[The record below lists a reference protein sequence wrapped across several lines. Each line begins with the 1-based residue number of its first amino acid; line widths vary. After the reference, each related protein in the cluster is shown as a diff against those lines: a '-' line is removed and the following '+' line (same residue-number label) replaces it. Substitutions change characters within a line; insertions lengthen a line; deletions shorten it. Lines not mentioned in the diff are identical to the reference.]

1 VIEVA
6 HKKFKKFK
14 TLVLKLKPN
23 INPSDLTSLT
33 PDQLD
38 QFVDE
43 TITDLQNTLLSNA
56 NHLRE
61 RIKQVRPDSNDPEY
75 DEKMI
80 VYQELL
86 EQIISIMQKLQNV
99 IGRTLDELHILVEQ
113 LWIDISQNNGI
124 NIDRLLSEHAI
135 RTNAYMYQMWI
146 KDINALEATLNA
158 LN

>member
-1 VIEVA
+1 MIEVA

>member
-1 VIEVA
+1 MIEVA
-6 HKKFKKFK
+6 HKKFKKFR

-23 INPSDLTSLT
+23 TNPSDLTSLT
-33 PDQLD
+33 QDQLD

-61 RIKQVRPDSNDPEY
+61 RIKQVRPDSNDTEY

-86 EQIISIMQKLQNV
+86 EQIISIMQKLQNI

-135 RTNAYMYQMWI
+135 RTNAYMYEMWI

>member
-14 TLVLKLKPN
+14 TLVLKLKPK

-61 RIKQVRPDSNDPEY
+61 RIKQVRPDSNDTEY

-86 EQIISIMQKLQNV
+86 EQIISIMQKLQNI

-113 LWIDISQNNGI
+113 LWIDISQNNGR

-135 RTNAYMYQMWI
+135 RTNAYMQQMWI